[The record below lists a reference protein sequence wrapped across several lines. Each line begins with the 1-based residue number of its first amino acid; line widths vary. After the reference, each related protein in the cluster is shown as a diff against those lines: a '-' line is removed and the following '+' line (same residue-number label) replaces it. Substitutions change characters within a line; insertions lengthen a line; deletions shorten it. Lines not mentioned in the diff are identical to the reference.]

1 MKLISIK
8 PATDSKH
15 KLTAIF
21 DIDGK
26 KKKTVHF
33 GSLGYND
40 YTIYSKQDKKLA
52 EQKKEAYISR
62 HDVNENFNKPDSA
75 GALSRWILWN
85 KPTVESSIKDFKKKF
100 NL

>member
-1 MKLISIK
+1 MKLISVK

-21 DIDGK
+21 DIDGN
-26 KKKTVHF
+26 KKTIHF
-33 GSLGYND
+33 GAKGYND
-40 YTIYSKQDKKLA
+40 YTIYSKKDKKLA
-52 EQKKEAYISR
+52 EEKKQAYISR
-62 HDVNENFNKPDSA
+62 HDVNEDFNKPDSA